1 MWPRTEV
8 PRAPPSTM
16 IRSRQSLAAH
26 QISNAPP
33 CGAIVRPAKHPNLQQ
48 GISRQ
53 MMPRPAL
60 ERALCWTNRQSQQH
74 RSTLLFERFG
84 LRMVEQI
91 DPCSPITGRFSLDNP
106 WLETSVFD
114 CRSIDAWGAS
124 STYESGNKAMSGKP
138 VAKRLVFHIG
148 GYDPI
153 TSHASAQRRF
163 VREIARFQ
171 RTWSV
176 KATVDGSHDSADQIQ
191 WNVTTIGPDWLVE
204 TDYRLVRWHDVIEVF
219 GGRSIGSRISVGI
232 LAFLDFVLTGTL
244 WRYLQTNWR
253 YAGFFLYPFVMFGLL
268 IAAAFLIG
276 VFAFKITGSI
286 PIATG
291 GGLFGFAAVLAGP
304 WRWLHLGDLFDDWI
318 FSREYIRRGNSEI
331 EQRLDRLATELVAAA
346 RNFAADEILVI
357 GHSLGAVL
365 AVDLLDRALKL
376 DPALGRNKIPVTFLS
391 VGSSILKVGLH
402 PKAIRFRT
410 TMERVAKSR
419 AIFWGDYQAL
429 IDPLN
434 FYKSRPMADMGLSTE
449 NEATVRVVKLSRM
462 LDHDMYRRIRLNFF
476 RVHCTSVRG
485 NHRRTSYDYFMLTC
499 GPNAHMRTYF
509 SQIPDARS
517 GWRRVDDR

>member
-1 MWPRTEV
+1 
-8 PRAPPSTM
+8 
-16 IRSRQSLAAH
+16 
-26 QISNAPP
+26 
-33 CGAIVRPAKHPNLQQ
+33 
-48 GISRQ
+48 
-53 MMPRPAL
+53 MM
-60 ERALCWTNRQSQQH
+60 
-74 RSTLLFERFG
+74 
-84 LRMVEQI
+84 
-91 DPCSPITGRFSLDNP
+91 TGKL
-106 WLETSVFD
+106 
-114 CRSIDAWGAS
+114 
-124 STYESGNKAMSGKP
+124 

-153 TSHASAQRRF
+153 TSHIGAQRRF
-163 VREIARFQ
+163 VREISRFQ

-176 KATVDGSHDSADQIQ
+176 RAAIDDSHDTADQIR
-191 WNVTTIGPDWLVE
+191 WNVTTTGPDWLVE
-204 TDYRLVRWHDVIEVF
+204 TDYRLVRWHDVIEAI
-219 GGRSIGSRISVGI
+219 GRRSIGSRISVGI
-232 LAFLDFVLTGTL
+232 LAFLDFVLAGTL
-244 WRYLQTNWR
+244 WRYVVANWR

-268 IAAAFLIG
+268 VAVAFLIG
-276 VFAFKITGSI
+276 VLAFKITESI
-286 PIATG
+286 PIAAV

-346 RNFAADEILVI
+346 SNFVADEILVI

-376 DPALGRNKIPVTFLS
+376 EPALGRNKKMPVTFLS

-410 TMERVAKSR
+410 AIERVAKSR

-434 FYKSRPMADMGLSTE
+434 FYKCRPMAEMGLSTE

-462 LDHDMYRRIRLNFF
+462 LDHDIYRRIRLHFF
-476 RVHCTSVRG
+476 RLHCQFVSG
-485 NHRRTSYDYFMLTC
+485 NDRRTSYDYFMLTC
-499 GPNAHMRTYF
+499 GPISAK
-509 SQIPDARS
+509 SQTLAPDGAVS
-517 GWRRVDDR
+517 IIADDGGLIASAPLSESEPLGSPGAAA

>member
-1 MWPRTEV
+1 MNPRRV
-8 PRAPPSTM
+8 A
-16 IRSRQSLAAH
+16 
-26 QISNAPP
+26 
-33 CGAIVRPAKHPNLQQ
+33 G
-48 GISRQ
+48 
-53 MMPRPAL
+53 
-60 ERALCWTNRQSQQH
+60 
-74 RSTLLFERFG
+74 
-84 LRMVEQI
+84 
-91 DPCSPITGRFSLDNP
+91 
-106 WLETSVFD
+106 ET
-114 CRSIDAWGAS
+114 I
-124 STYESGNKAMSGKP
+124 GKS

-153 TSHASAQRRF
+153 TSDVSAQRRF

-176 KATVDGSHDSADQIQ
+176 KAVVDGSHDTADQIQ
-191 WNVTTIGPDWLVE
+191 WNVTTTGPDWLVE

-219 GGRSIGSRISVGI
+219 GRRSTGARISAGI
-232 LAFLDFVLTGTL
+232 LAFLDFVLAGTL
-244 WRYLQTNWR
+244 WRYLLTNWR

-276 VFAFKITGSI
+276 VFAFKITESI
-286 PIATG
+286 PIAAG
-291 GGLFGFAAVLAGP
+291 GGLFGIAAVLVGP

-318 FSREYIRRGNSEI
+318 FSREYIRRGNLEI
-331 EQRLDRLATELVAAA
+331 EQRLDRLAIELVAAA
-346 RNFAADEILVI
+346 SNFAADEILVI

-410 TMERVAKSR
+410 TMERVAASPT
-419 AIFWGDYQAL
+419 IFWGDYQAL

-449 NEATVRVVKLSRM
+449 NEATVKVVKLSRM
-462 LDHDMYRRIRLNFF
+462 LDQDIYRRIRLNFL
-476 RVHCTSVRG
+476 RLHCQFVSG
-485 NHRRTSYDYFMLTC
+485 NDRRTSYDYFMLTC
-499 GPNAHMRTYF
+499 GPISAK
-509 SQIPDARS
+509 SQTLAPDGAVS
-517 GWRRVDDR
+517 MIADDGGLIASAPLSESELLGRPGAAASFK